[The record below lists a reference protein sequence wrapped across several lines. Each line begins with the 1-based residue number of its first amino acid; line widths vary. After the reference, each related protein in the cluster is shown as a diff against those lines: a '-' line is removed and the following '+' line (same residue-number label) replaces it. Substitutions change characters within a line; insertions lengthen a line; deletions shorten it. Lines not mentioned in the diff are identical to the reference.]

1 MPSPR
6 LPREGS
12 QFRPVEAFVGAAG
25 PVQRRRRALDA
36 ATPPTPG
43 TGVAEALGGVVEGPA
58 LSQGTGDGSGLGRK
72 HLCVLVLIEILL
84 FLFVYSLKFGGIQTM
99 K

>member
-1 MPSPR
+1 MRYLDSFLRSWRFNHFSHGPKSPR

-12 QFRPVEAFVGAAG
+12 QFRPVEALVGAAG
-25 PVQRRRRALDA
+25 TVQRRRRALDT

-58 LSQGTGDGSGLGRK
+58 LSQGSGDG
-72 HLCVLVLIEILL
+72 V
-84 FLFVYSLKFGGIQTM
+84 
-99 K
+99 